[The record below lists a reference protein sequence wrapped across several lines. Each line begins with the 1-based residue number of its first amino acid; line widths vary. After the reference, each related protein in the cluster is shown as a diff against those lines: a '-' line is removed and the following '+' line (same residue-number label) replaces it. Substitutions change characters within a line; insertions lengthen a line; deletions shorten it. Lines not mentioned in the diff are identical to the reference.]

1 MSSSER
7 RFQLFISGRSPN
19 SQSAVANIRRTM
31 QRAKFA
37 SIELETIDVNQ
48 RPELAEDAHVVRT
61 PTLIC
66 YEGAVERRLIGDLS
80 SEAELMSF
88 LEGDEAG

>member
-19 SQSAVANIRRTM
+19 SLLAVANIRRTM
-31 QRAKFA
+31 QRAIFA
-37 SIELETIDVNQ
+37 AIELETIDVNQ
-48 RPELAEDAHVVRT
+48 RPELAEHARVVRT

-66 YEGAVERRLIGDLS
+66 YDGSGERRLIGDLS
-80 SEAELMSF
+80 FETELIAF
-88 LEGDEAG
+88 LEGR